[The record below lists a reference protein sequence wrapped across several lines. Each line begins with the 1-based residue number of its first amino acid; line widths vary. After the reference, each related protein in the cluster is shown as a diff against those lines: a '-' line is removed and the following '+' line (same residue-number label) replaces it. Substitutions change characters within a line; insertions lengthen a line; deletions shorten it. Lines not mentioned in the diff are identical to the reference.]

1 MDATEVSMNDEQMPD
16 DGALEPIEFQSPGR
30 FSLHNPDS
38 PLPTPA
44 AWDPAPFVL
53 GSEQALQRFS
63 LPDQARSHALALMQQ
78 ARRTLCLY
86 SPDLEPWLYN
96 HSSIAQAC
104 TQFVLSHRHST
115 LRILLRDSS
124 RAVRDGHRLIGL
136 SRKLASHIQIRR
148 CHADYPVPDGAFLLA
163 DDHGLLMRPEPDQFG
178 GYAHYQDAA
187 RVRQLQRLF
196 DQTWDT
202 SITDPDLRSFL
213 L

>member
-38 PLPTPA
+38 QLPTPA
-44 AWDPAPFVL
+44 AWEPAPFVL

-78 ARRTLCLY
+78 ASRTLCLY

-115 LRILLRDSS
+115 LHILLRDSS

-136 SRKLASHIQIRR
+136 SRKLSSHIQIRR

>member
-1 MDATEVSMNDEQMPD
+1 MGATEVSMNDEHTPD
-16 DGALEPIEFQSPGR
+16 DSALAPIEFESPGR

-38 PLPTPA
+38 QLPTPA
-44 AWDPAPFVL
+44 AWEPAPFVL

-63 LPDQARSHALALMQQ
+63 LPEQARSHALALMQQ

-104 TQFVLSHRHST
+104 TQFLLSRRHSE
-115 LRILLRDSS
+115 LRILVRDSS
-124 RAVRDGHRLIGL
+124 RAVRDGHRLIAL
-136 SRKLASHIQIRR
+136 SRKLSSQVQIRR
-148 CHADYPVPDGAFLLA
+148 CHVDYPVPDGAFLLA
-163 DDHGLLMRPEPDQFG
+163 DDQGLLMRPEPDQFG
-178 GYAHYQDAA
+178 GYAKYQDAA
-187 RVRQLQRLF
+187 RVRQLQRQF

-202 SITDPDLRSFL
+202 SIPDPDLRSFL

>member
-38 PLPTPA
+38 QLPTLA
-44 AWDPAPFVL
+44 AWEPAPFVL

-104 TQFVLSHRHST
+104 TQFVLSHRNST

-136 SRKLASHIQIRR
+136 SRKLSSHIQIRR